1 MQEIA
6 VRMAI
11 IYPIYLMKKKK
22 IILISEIA
30 ASLVLAILLAVA
42 GYHAYRLMGSN
53 FVSRDGEPHYVYVYP
68 ETTLD
73 SLLSTLQ
80 KDYTIGSTRALKLH
94 SKLMKWTSA
103 ERPFVRTGRYLVPAE
118 TANLQLIRMFRS
130 GDQKPIQ
137 LTFNNI
143 RTREQLAARLG
154 SQLMIDSASII
165 SKLEDDTYMQQFG
178 LRKETAV
185 CLFLPD
191 TYEMWWDISAD
202 QLFKRMDVI
211 HDAFWNA
218 DRLAKAAALE
228 LTPEEVTTIASI
240 VEEET
245 NRDEDKPI
253 IAGLYMNRLRI
264 GMPMQSC
271 PTVKFALQDFG
282 LRRITNE
289 HLKTESAYNTY
300 IHPGLPPGPIR
311 IPQKKTID
319 YTLNPTP
326 SNYLYM
332 CASSKLDGTHHFS
345 SSYASHAAYAAAYQ
359 RELNRRR
366 IYK

>member
-1 MQEIA
+1 
-6 VRMAI
+6 
-11 IYPIYLMKKKK
+11 MKKKK
-22 IILISEIA
+22 KIYVIEII
-30 ASLVLAILLAVA
+30 ASLVVALLLALA
-42 GYHAYRLMGSN
+42 GNQTYRLIGSN
-53 FVSRDGEPHYVYVYP
+53 FVSRDGASHYIYVYP
-68 ETTLD
+68 QTTLD
-73 SLLSTLQ
+73 SLLISLQ
-80 KDYTIGSTRALKLH
+80 KDYVIGSERSLKLH
-94 SKLMKWTSA
+94 SKLMKWTSS

-118 TANLQLIRMFRS
+118 TADLQLIRMFRS

-154 SQLMIDSASII
+154 AQLMIDSASII
-165 SKLEDDTYMQQFG
+165 SKLEDDAYLQQFG

-202 QLFKRMDVI
+202 QLFHRMATI
-211 HDAFWNA
+211 HDSFWNA
-218 DRLAKAAALE
+218 DRLSKAEALE

-271 PTVKFALQDFG
+271 PTIKFALQDFS
-282 LRRITNE
+282 LRRITYE

-319 YTLNPTP
+319 FTLNPTP
-326 SNYLYM
+326 SNFLYM
-332 CASSKLDGTHHFS
+332 CASTKFDGTHHFS

-359 RELNRRR
+359 RELNRRK
-366 IYK
+366 IYH

>member
-1 MQEIA
+1 
-6 VRMAI
+6 
-11 IYPIYLMKKKK
+11 MKKKK
-22 IILISEIA
+22 KIYVIEII
-30 ASLVLAILLAVA
+30 ASLVVALLLALA
-42 GYHAYRLMGSN
+42 GNQTYRLIGSN
-53 FVSRDGEPHYVYVYP
+53 FVSRDGASHYIYVYP
-68 ETTLD
+68 QTTLD
-73 SLLSTLQ
+73 SLLISLQ
-80 KDYTIGSTRALKLH
+80 KDYVIGSERSLKLH
-94 SKLMKWTSA
+94 SKWMKWTSA

-118 TANLQLIRMFRS
+118 TADLQLIRMFRS

-154 SQLMIDSASII
+154 AQLMIDSASII
-165 SKLEDDTYMQQFG
+165 SKLEDDAYLQQFG

-202 QLFKRMDVI
+202 QLFHRMATI
-211 HDAFWNA
+211 HDSFWNA
-218 DRLAKAAALE
+218 DRLSKAEALE

-271 PTVKFALQDFG
+271 PTIKFALQDFS
-282 LRRITNE
+282 LRRITYE

-319 YTLNPTP
+319 FTLNPTP
-326 SNYLYM
+326 SNFLYM
-332 CASSKLDGTHHFS
+332 CASTKFDGTHHFS

-359 RELNRRR
+359 RELNRRK
-366 IYK
+366 IYQ

>member
-1 MQEIA
+1 
-6 VRMAI
+6 MAI

-94 SKLMKWTSA
+94 SKLMKWTSE

-143 RTREQLAARLG
+143 RTREQLAARLS
-154 SQLMIDSASII
+154 SQLMIDSAAII
-165 SKLEDDTYMQQFG
+165 CKLEDDTYMQQFG

-202 QLFKRMDVI
+202 QLFKRMADI

-218 DRLAKAAALE
+218 DRQAKAAALK

-319 YTLNPTP
+319 FALNPIP

-332 CASSKLDGTHHFS
+332 CASAKFDGTHHFS
-345 SSYASHAAYAAAYQ
+345 SSYAAHAAYAAAYQ
-359 RELNRRR
+359 RELNRRK

>member
-1 MQEIA
+1 
-6 VRMAI
+6 
-11 IYPIYLMKKKK
+11 MKKKK
-22 IILISEIA
+22 KIYVIEII
-30 ASLVLAILLAVA
+30 ASLVVALLLALA
-42 GYHAYRLMGSN
+42 GNQTYRLIGSN
-53 FVSRDGEPHYVYVYP
+53 FVSRDGASHYIYVYP
-68 ETTLD
+68 QTTLD
-73 SLLSTLQ
+73 SLLISLQ
-80 KDYTIGSTRALKLH
+80 KDYVIGSERSLKLH

-118 TANLQLIRMFRS
+118 TADLQLIRMFRS

-154 SQLMIDSASII
+154 AQLMIDSASII
-165 SKLEDDTYMQQFG
+165 SKLEDDAYLQQFG

-202 QLFKRMDVI
+202 QLFHRMATI
-211 HDAFWNA
+211 HDSFWNA
-218 DRLAKAAALE
+218 DRLSKAEALQ

-271 PTVKFALQDFG
+271 PTIKFALQDFS
-282 LRRITNE
+282 LRRITYE

-319 YTLNPTP
+319 FTLNPTP
-326 SNYLYM
+326 SNFLYM
-332 CASSKLDGTHHFS
+332 CASTKFDGTHHFS

-359 RELNRRR
+359 RELNRRK
-366 IYK
+366 IYH

>member
-1 MQEIA
+1 
-6 VRMAI
+6 
-11 IYPIYLMKKKK
+11 MKKKK
-22 IILISEIA
+22 KIYVIEII
-30 ASLVLAILLAVA
+30 ASLVVALLLALA
-42 GYHAYRLMGSN
+42 GNQTYRLIGSN
-53 FVSRDGEPHYVYVYP
+53 FVSRDGASHYIYVYP
-68 ETTLD
+68 QTTLD
-73 SLLSTLQ
+73 SLLISLQ
-80 KDYTIGSTRALKLH
+80 KDYVIGSERSLKLH

-118 TANLQLIRMFRS
+118 TADLQLIRMFRS

-154 SQLMIDSASII
+154 AQLMIDSASII
-165 SKLEDDTYMQQFG
+165 SKLEDDAYLQQFG

-202 QLFKRMDVI
+202 QLFHRMATI
-211 HDAFWNA
+211 HDSFWNA
-218 DRLAKAAALE
+218 DRLSKAEALE

-271 PTVKFALQDFG
+271 PTIKFALQDFS
-282 LRRITNE
+282 LRRITYE

-319 YTLNPTP
+319 FTLNPTP
-326 SNYLYM
+326 SNFLYM
-332 CASSKLDGTHHFS
+332 CASTKFDGTHHFS

-359 RELNRRR
+359 RELNRRK
-366 IYK
+366 IYH

>member
-1 MQEIA
+1 
-6 VRMAI
+6 
-11 IYPIYLMKKKK
+11 MKKKK
-22 IILISEIA
+22 KIYVIEII
-30 ASLVLAILLAVA
+30 ASLVVALLLALA
-42 GYHAYRLMGSN
+42 GYQAYRLMGSN

-73 SLLSTLQ
+73 SLLISLQ
-80 KDYTIGSTRALKLH
+80 KDYVIGSERSLKLH
-94 SKLMKWTSA
+94 SKWMKWTSA

-118 TANLQLIRMFRS
+118 TADLQLIRMFRS

-154 SQLMIDSASII
+154 AQLMIDSASII
-165 SKLEDDTYMQQFG
+165 SKLEDDAYLQQFG

-202 QLFKRMDVI
+202 QLFHRMATI
-211 HDAFWNA
+211 HDSFWNA
-218 DRLAKAAALE
+218 DRLSKAAALE
-228 LTPEEVTTIASI
+228 LSPEEVTTIESI

-271 PTVKFALQDFG
+271 PTIKFALQDFS
-282 LRRITNE
+282 LRRITYE

-319 YTLNPTP
+319 FTLNPTP
-326 SNYLYM
+326 SNFLYM
-332 CASSKLDGTHHFS
+332 CASTKFDGTHHFS

-359 RELNRRR
+359 RELNRRK
-366 IYK
+366 IYH

>member
-1 MQEIA
+1 MQ
-6 VRMAI
+6 
-11 IYPIYLMKKKK
+11 KKKK
-22 IILISEIA
+22 IYVIEII
-30 ASLVLAILLAVA
+30 ASLVVALLLALA
-42 GYHAYRLMGSN
+42 GNQTYRLIGSN
-53 FVSRDGEPHYVYVYP
+53 FVSRDGASHYIYVYP
-68 ETTLD
+68 QTTLD
-73 SLLSTLQ
+73 SLLISLQ
-80 KDYTIGSTRALKLH
+80 KDYVIGSERSLKLH

-118 TANLQLIRMFRS
+118 TADLQLIRMFRS

-154 SQLMIDSASII
+154 AQLMIDSASII
-165 SKLEDDTYMQQFG
+165 SKLEDDAYLQQFG

-202 QLFKRMDVI
+202 QLFHRMATI
-211 HDAFWNA
+211 HDSFWNA

-271 PTVKFALQDFG
+271 PTIKFALQDFSI
-282 LRRITNE
+282 RRITYE

-319 YTLNPTP
+319 FTLNPTP
-326 SNYLYM
+326 SNFLYM
-332 CASSKLDGTHHFS
+332 CASTKFDGTHHFS

-359 RELNRRR
+359 RELNRRK
-366 IYK
+366 IYH

>member
-1 MQEIA
+1 
-6 VRMAI
+6 
-11 IYPIYLMKKKK
+11 MKKKK
-22 IILISEIA
+22 KIYVIEII
-30 ASLVLAILLAVA
+30 ASLVVALLLALA
-42 GYHAYRLMGSN
+42 GNQTYRLIGSN
-53 FVSRDGEPHYVYVYP
+53 FVSRDREPHYVYVYP

-73 SLLSTLQ
+73 SLLISLQ
-80 KDYTIGSTRALKLH
+80 KDYVIGSERSLKLH

-118 TANLQLIRMFRS
+118 TADLQLIRMFRS

-154 SQLMIDSASII
+154 AQLMIDSASII
-165 SKLEDDTYMQQFG
+165 SKLEDDAYLQQFG

-202 QLFKRMDVI
+202 QLFHRMATI
-211 HDAFWNA
+211 HDSFWNA
-218 DRLAKAAALE
+218 DRLSKAEALE

-271 PTVKFALQDFG
+271 PTIKFALQDFS
-282 LRRITNE
+282 LRRITYE

-319 YTLNPTP
+319 FTLNPTP
-326 SNYLYM
+326 SNFLYM
-332 CASSKLDGTHHFS
+332 CASTKFDGTHHFS

-359 RELNRRR
+359 RELNRRK
-366 IYK
+366 IYH

>member
-1 MQEIA
+1 
-6 VRMAI
+6 
-11 IYPIYLMKKKK
+11 MKKKK
-22 IILISEIA
+22 KIYVIEII
-30 ASLVLAILLAVA
+30 ASLVVALLLALA
-42 GYHAYRLMGSN
+42 GNQTYRLIGSN

-73 SLLSTLQ
+73 SLLISLQ
-80 KDYTIGSTRALKLH
+80 KDYVIGSERSLKLH

-118 TANLQLIRMFRS
+118 TADLQLIRMFRS
-130 GDQKPIQ
+130 GDQKPMQ

-154 SQLMIDSASII
+154 AQLMIDSASII
-165 SKLEDDTYMQQFG
+165 SKLEDDAYLQQFG

-202 QLFKRMDVI
+202 QLFHRMATI
-211 HDAFWNA
+211 HDSFWNA
-218 DRLAKAAALE
+218 DRLSKAEALE

-271 PTVKFALQDFG
+271 PTIKFALQDFS
-282 LRRITNE
+282 LRRITYE

-319 YTLNPTP
+319 FTLNPAP
-326 SNYLYM
+326 SNFLYM
-332 CASSKLDGTHHFS
+332 CASTKFDGTHHFS
-345 SSYASHAAYAAAYQ
+345 SSYASHAAYAAA
-359 RELNRRR
+359 
-366 IYK
+366 

>member
-1 MQEIA
+1 
-6 VRMAI
+6 
-11 IYPIYLMKKKK
+11 
-22 IILISEIA
+22 
-30 ASLVLAILLAVA
+30 
-42 GYHAYRLMGSN
+42 
-53 FVSRDGEPHYVYVYP
+53 
-68 ETTLD
+68 
-73 SLLSTLQ
+73 
-80 KDYTIGSTRALKLH
+80 
-94 SKLMKWTSA
+94 
-103 ERPFVRTGRYLVPAE
+103 
-118 TANLQLIRMFRS
+118 MFRS

-154 SQLMIDSASII
+154 TQLMIDSASII
-165 SKLEDDTYMQQFG
+165 SKLEDDAYMQQFG

-218 DRLAKAAALE
+218 DRLAKAAALK

>member
-1 MQEIA
+1 
-6 VRMAI
+6 MAI

-73 SLLSTLQ
+73 SLISSLQ
-80 KDYTIGSTRALKLH
+80 ADYTIGSERSLKLH

-332 CASSKLDGTHHFS
+332 CASSKFDGTHHFS

>member
-1 MQEIA
+1 
-6 VRMAI
+6 MAI
-11 IYPIYLMKKKK
+11 IYHIDLMKKKK

-53 FVSRDGEPHYVYVYP
+53 FVSRDGEAHYVYVYP
-68 ETTLD
+68 HTTLD

-94 SKLMKWTSA
+94 SKLMKWTSE

-154 SQLMIDSASII
+154 SQLMIDSAAII
-165 SKLEDDTYMQQFG
+165 CKLEDDTYMQQFG

-202 QLFKRMDVI
+202 QLFKRMADI

-218 DRLAKAAALE
+218 DRQAKAAALK

-319 YTLNPTP
+319 FALNPIP

-332 CASSKLDGTHHFS
+332 CASAKFDGTHHFS
-345 SSYASHAAYAAAYQ
+345 SSYAAHAAYAAAYQ
-359 RELNRRR
+359 RELNRRK

>member
-1 MQEIA
+1 
-6 VRMAI
+6 
-11 IYPIYLMKKKK
+11 MKKKK
-22 IILISEIA
+22 KIYVIEII
-30 ASLVLAILLAVA
+30 ASLVVALLLALA
-42 GYHAYRLMGSN
+42 GNQTYRLIGSN
-53 FVSRDGEPHYVYVYP
+53 FVSRDGASHYIYVYP
-68 ETTLD
+68 QTTLD
-73 SLLSTLQ
+73 SLLISLQ
-80 KDYTIGSTRALKLH
+80 KDYVIGSERSLKLH
-94 SKLMKWTSA
+94 SKWMKWTSA

-118 TANLQLIRMFRS
+118 TADLQLIRMFRS

-154 SQLMIDSASII
+154 AQLMIDSASII
-165 SKLEDDTYMQQFG
+165 SKLEDDAYLQQFG

-202 QLFKRMDVI
+202 QLFHRMATI
-211 HDAFWNA
+211 HDSFWNA

-271 PTVKFALQDFG
+271 PTIKFALQDFS
-282 LRRITNE
+282 LRRITYE

-319 YTLNPTP
+319 FTLNPTP
-326 SNYLYM
+326 SNFLYM
-332 CASSKLDGTHHFS
+332 CASTKFDGTHHFS

-359 RELNRRR
+359 RELNRRK
-366 IYK
+366 IYQ

>member
-1 MQEIA
+1 
-6 VRMAI
+6 
-11 IYPIYLMKKKK
+11 MKKKK
-22 IILISEIA
+22 KIYVIEII
-30 ASLVLAILLAVA
+30 ASLVVALLLALA
-42 GYHAYRLMGSN
+42 GNQTYRLIGSN
-53 FVSRDGEPHYVYVYP
+53 FVSRDGASHYIYVYP
-68 ETTLD
+68 QTTLD
-73 SLLSTLQ
+73 SLLISLQ
-80 KDYTIGSTRALKLH
+80 KDYVIGSERSLKLH
-94 SKLMKWTSA
+94 SKWMKWTSA

-118 TANLQLIRMFRS
+118 TADLQLIRMFRS

-154 SQLMIDSASII
+154 AQLMIDSASII
-165 SKLEDDTYMQQFG
+165 SKLEDDAYLQQFG

-202 QLFKRMDVI
+202 QLFHRMATI
-211 HDAFWNA
+211 HDSFWNA
-218 DRLAKAAALE
+218 DRLSKAEALQ

-271 PTVKFALQDFG
+271 PTIKFALQDFS
-282 LRRITNE
+282 LRRITYE

-319 YTLNPTP
+319 FTLNPTP
-326 SNYLYM
+326 SNFLYM
-332 CASSKLDGTHHFS
+332 CASTKFDGTHHFS

-359 RELNRRR
+359 RELNRRK
-366 IYK
+366 IYH

>member
-1 MQEIA
+1 
-6 VRMAI
+6 
-11 IYPIYLMKKKK
+11 MKKKK
-22 IILISEIA
+22 KIYVIEII
-30 ASLVLAILLAVA
+30 ASLVVALLLALA
-42 GYHAYRLMGSN
+42 GNQTYRLIGSN
-53 FVSRDGEPHYVYVYP
+53 FVSRDGASHYIYVYP
-68 ETTLD
+68 QTTLD
-73 SLLSTLQ
+73 SLLISLQ
-80 KDYTIGSTRALKLH
+80 KDYVIGSERSMKLH

-118 TANLQLIRMFRS
+118 TADLQLIRMFRS

-154 SQLMIDSASII
+154 AQLMIDSASII
-165 SKLEDDTYMQQFG
+165 SKLEDDAYLQQFG

-202 QLFKRMDVI
+202 QLFHRMATI
-211 HDAFWNA
+211 HDSFWNA

-271 PTVKFALQDFG
+271 ATIKFALQDFS
-282 LRRITNE
+282 LRRITYE

-319 YTLNPTP
+319 FTLNPTP
-326 SNYLYM
+326 SNFLYM
-332 CASSKLDGTHHFS
+332 GASTKFDGTHHFS

-359 RELNRRR
+359 RELNRRK
-366 IYK
+366 IYH

>member
-1 MQEIA
+1 
-6 VRMAI
+6 
-11 IYPIYLMKKKK
+11 MKKKK
-22 IILISEIA
+22 KIYVIEII
-30 ASLVLAILLAVA
+30 ASLVVALLLALV
-42 GYHAYRLMGSN
+42 GNQTYRLIGSN

-73 SLLSTLQ
+73 SLLISLQ
-80 KDYTIGSTRALKLH
+80 KDYVIGSERSLKLH
-94 SKLMKWTSA
+94 SKWMKWTSA

-118 TANLQLIRMFRS
+118 TADIQLIRMFRS

-154 SQLMIDSASII
+154 AQLMIDSASII
-165 SKLEDDTYMQQFG
+165 SKLEDDAYLQQFG

-202 QLFKRMDVI
+202 QLFHRMATI
-211 HDAFWNA
+211 HDSFWNA
-218 DRLAKAAALE
+218 DRLSKAEALQ

-271 PTVKFALQDFG
+271 PTIKFALQDFS
-282 LRRITNE
+282 LRRITYE

-319 YTLNPTP
+319 FTLNPTP
-326 SNYLYM
+326 SNFLYM
-332 CASSKLDGTHHFS
+332 CASTKFDGTHHFS

-359 RELNRRR
+359 RELNRRK
-366 IYK
+366 IYH

>member
-1 MQEIA
+1 
-6 VRMAI
+6 
-11 IYPIYLMKKKK
+11 MKKKK
-22 IILISEIA
+22 KIYVIEII
-30 ASLVLAILLAVA
+30 ASLVVALLLALA
-42 GYHAYRLMGSN
+42 GNQTYRLIGSN
-53 FVSRDGEPHYVYVYP
+53 FVSRDGASHYIYVYP
-68 ETTLD
+68 QTTLD
-73 SLLSTLQ
+73 SLLISLQ
-80 KDYTIGSTRALKLH
+80 KDYVIGSERSMKLH

-118 TANLQLIRMFRS
+118 TADLQLIRMFRS

-154 SQLMIDSASII
+154 AQLMIDSASII
-165 SKLEDDTYMQQFG
+165 SKLEDDAYLQQFG

-202 QLFKRMDVI
+202 QLFHRMATI
-211 HDAFWNA
+211 HDSFWNA
-218 DRLAKAAALE
+218 DRLSKAEALE

-271 PTVKFALQDFG
+271 PTIKFALQDFS
-282 LRRITNE
+282 LRRITYE

-319 YTLNPTP
+319 FTLNPTP
-326 SNYLYM
+326 SNFLYM
-332 CASSKLDGTHHFS
+332 CASTKFDGTHHFS

-359 RELNRRR
+359 RELNRRK
-366 IYK
+366 IYH

>member
-1 MQEIA
+1 
-6 VRMAI
+6 
-11 IYPIYLMKKKK
+11 MKKKK
-22 IILISEIA
+22 KILVIEII
-30 ASLVLAILLAVA
+30 ASLVVALLLALA
-42 GYHAYRLMGSN
+42 GNQTYRLIGSN
-53 FVSRDGEPHYVYVYP
+53 FVSRDREPHYVYVYP

-73 SLLSTLQ
+73 SLISSLQ
-80 KDYTIGSTRALKLH
+80 KDYVIGSERSLKLH
-94 SKLMKWTSA
+94 SKWMKWTSA

-118 TANLQLIRMFRS
+118 TADLQLIRMFRS

-154 SQLMIDSASII
+154 AQLMIDSASII
-165 SKLEDDTYMQQFG
+165 SKLEDDAYLQQFG

-202 QLFKRMDVI
+202 QLFHRMATI
-211 HDAFWNA
+211 HDSFWNA
-218 DRLAKAAALE
+218 DRLSKAEALE

-271 PTVKFALQDFG
+271 PTIKFALQDFS
-282 LRRITNE
+282 LRRITYE

-319 YTLNPTP
+319 FTLNPTP
-326 SNYLYM
+326 SNFLYM
-332 CASSKLDGTHHFS
+332 CASTKFDGTHHFS

-359 RELNRRR
+359 RELNRRK
-366 IYK
+366 IYH

>member
-1 MQEIA
+1 
-6 VRMAI
+6 MAI

-73 SLLSTLQ
+73 SLLISLQ
-80 KDYTIGSTRALKLH
+80 KDYVIGSERSLKLH

-332 CASSKLDGTHHFS
+332 CASSKFDGTHHFS

>member
-1 MQEIA
+1 
-6 VRMAI
+6 
-11 IYPIYLMKKKK
+11 MKKKK
-22 IILISEIA
+22 KIYVIEII
-30 ASLVLAILLAVA
+30 ASLVVALLLALV
-42 GYHAYRLMGSN
+42 GNQTYRLIGSN

-73 SLLSTLQ
+73 SLLISLQ
-80 KDYTIGSTRALKLH
+80 KDYVIGSERSLKLH
-94 SKLMKWTSA
+94 SKWMKWTSA

-118 TANLQLIRMFRS
+118 TADLQLIRMFRS

-154 SQLMIDSASII
+154 AQLMIDSASII
-165 SKLEDDTYMQQFG
+165 SKLEDDAYLQQFG

-202 QLFKRMDVI
+202 QLFHRMATI
-211 HDAFWNA
+211 HDSFWNA
-218 DRLAKAAALE
+218 DRLSKAEALE

-271 PTVKFALQDFG
+271 PTIKFALQDFS
-282 LRRITNE
+282 LRRITYE

-319 YTLNPTP
+319 FTLNPTP
-326 SNYLYM
+326 SNFLYM
-332 CASSKLDGTHHFS
+332 CASTKFDGTHHFS

-359 RELNRRR
+359 RELNRRK
-366 IYK
+366 IYH

>member
-1 MQEIA
+1 
-6 VRMAI
+6 MAI
-11 IYPIYLMKKKK
+11 IYHIDLMKKKK

-30 ASLVLAILLAVA
+30 VSLVLAILLAVA
-42 GYHAYRLMGSN
+42 GYQAYRLMGSN

-68 ETTLD
+68 HTTLD

-94 SKLMKWTSA
+94 SKLMKWTSE

-154 SQLMIDSASII
+154 SQLMIDSAAII
-165 SKLEDDTYMQQFG
+165 CKLEDDTYMQQFG

-202 QLFKRMDVI
+202 QLFKRMADI

-218 DRLAKAAALE
+218 DRQAKAAALK

-319 YTLNPTP
+319 FALNPIP

-332 CASSKLDGTHHFS
+332 CASAKFDGTHHFS
-345 SSYASHAAYAAAYQ
+345 SSYAAHAAYAAAYQ
-359 RELNRRR
+359 RELNRRK

>member
-1 MQEIA
+1 
-6 VRMAI
+6 
-11 IYPIYLMKKKK
+11 MKKKK
-22 IILISEIA
+22 KIYVIEII
-30 ASLVLAILLAVA
+30 ASLVVALLLALA
-42 GYHAYRLMGSN
+42 GNQTYRLIGSN
-53 FVSRDGEPHYVYVYP
+53 FVSRDGASHYIYVYP
-68 ETTLD
+68 QTTLD
-73 SLLSTLQ
+73 SLLISLQ
-80 KDYTIGSTRALKLH
+80 KDYVIGSERSLKLH

-118 TANLQLIRMFRS
+118 TADLQLIRMFRS

-154 SQLMIDSASII
+154 AQLMIDSASII
-165 SKLEDDTYMQQFG
+165 SKLEDDAYLQQFG

-202 QLFKRMDVI
+202 QLFHRMATI
-211 HDAFWNA
+211 HDSFWNA
-218 DRLAKAAALE
+218 DRLSKAEALQ

-253 IAGLYMNRLRI
+253 IAGIYMNRLRI

-271 PTVKFALQDFG
+271 PTIKFALQDFS
-282 LRRITNE
+282 LRRITYE

-319 YTLNPTP
+319 FTLNPTP
-326 SNYLYM
+326 SNFLYM
-332 CASSKLDGTHHFS
+332 CASTKFDGTHHFS

-359 RELNRRR
+359 RELNRRK
-366 IYK
+366 IYH

>member
-1 MQEIA
+1 
-6 VRMAI
+6 
-11 IYPIYLMKKKK
+11 MKKKK
-22 IILISEIA
+22 KIYVIEII
-30 ASLVLAILLAVA
+30 ASLVVALLLALA
-42 GYHAYRLMGSN
+42 GNQTYRLIGSN
-53 FVSRDGEPHYVYVYP
+53 FVSRDGASHYIYVYP
-68 ETTLD
+68 QTTLD
-73 SLLSTLQ
+73 SLLISLQ
-80 KDYTIGSTRALKLH
+80 KDYVIGSERSLKLH
-94 SKLMKWTSA
+94 SKWMKWTSA

-118 TANLQLIRMFRS
+118 TADLQLIRMFRS

-154 SQLMIDSASII
+154 AQLMIDSASII
-165 SKLEDDTYMQQFG
+165 SKLEDDAYLQQFG

-202 QLFKRMDVI
+202 QLFHRMATI
-211 HDAFWNA
+211 HDSFWNA
-218 DRLAKAAALE
+218 DRLSKAEALE

-271 PTVKFALQDFG
+271 PTIKFALQDFS
-282 LRRITNE
+282 LRRITYE

-319 YTLNPTP
+319 FTLNPTP
-326 SNYLYM
+326 SNFLYM
-332 CASSKLDGTHHFS
+332 CASTKFDGTHHFS

-359 RELNRRR
+359 RELNRRK
-366 IYK
+366 IYH